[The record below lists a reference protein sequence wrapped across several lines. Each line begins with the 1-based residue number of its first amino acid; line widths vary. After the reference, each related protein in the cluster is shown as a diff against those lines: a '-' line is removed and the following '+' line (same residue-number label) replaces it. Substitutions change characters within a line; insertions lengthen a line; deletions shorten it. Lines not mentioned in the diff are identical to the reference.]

1 MMRRILVLLTVALVM
16 AAMAAPSAEAA
27 RPAYCYT
34 TTLGTTM
41 CWTAHSGQTDPQ
53 KVCRE
58 QQARDPFAASKC
70 RATPSFQP

>member
-1 MMRRILVLLTVALVM
+1 MRRIVLLVTVALVM

-27 RPAYCYT
+27 RPAYCFT
-34 TTLGTTM
+34 NTLGTTLF
-41 CWTAHSGQTDPQ
+41 WTAHSLQTHPQ

-58 QQARDPFAASKC
+58 HQARDPFAASKC